1 MSYVMNGNYVI
12 MTIWSEDTLLSIK
25 RIKKTKRKEKKKKKK
40 RNQGSHTRENRG
52 CCAISTHIAIGS
64 AK

>member
-25 RIKKTKRKEKKKKKK
+25 RIKEKKK
-40 RNQGSHTRENRG
+40 REKSG
-52 CCAISTHIAIGS
+52 LAY
-64 AK
+64 